1 MSVTI
6 PTIFKKHKL
15 LVKISILLVASITFY
30 LFMNIGIE
38 GFESFKNS
46 SFLTFIQDSLTITN
60 KKVVIDNASINI
72 PTDIYQTWHTKD
84 LPPNM
89 RKCVQQLKAQNP
101 EFNFHLYDDNDCR
114 EFIKNNFQKDVLVA
128 FDALIPGAYKADL
141 WRYCVLYKK
150 GGIYLDIKYQCANG
164 FKFIQLA
171 DKEYFVLERPGFW
184 KDEQFGIYNAFMIS
198 KQGNPI
204 LLDCIEQIVKNV
216 KNNFYGF
223 NSLYPTGPGL
233 LGEQYFKDSTR
244 TYYDFELFYHHPEKI
259 IYKNIV
265 ILKGYPEYREE
276 QKKTQKTSSYHDLWS
291 NKQIY
296 KIKKY

>member
-6 PTIFKKHKL
+6 PSILKKHKTV
-15 LVKISILLVASITFY
+15 VKISILLVAAITFY
-30 LFMNIGIE
+30 IFMNIGIE

-60 KKVVIDNASINI
+60 KKVVIDNTMIDI
-72 PTDIYQTWHTKD
+72 PTDIYQTWHSKD
-84 LPPNM
+84 LPPKM
-89 RKCVQQLKAQNP
+89 RKCVEQLKTQNP
-101 EFNFHLYDDNDCR
+101 EFNVHLYDENDCR
-114 EFIKNNFQKDVLVA
+114 EFIKNNFQKDVLYA
-128 FDALIPGAYKADL
+128 FDSLVPAAYKADL
-141 WRYCVLYKK
+141 WRYCIMYKK
-150 GGIYLDIKYQCANG
+150 GGIYLDIKYQCTNG

-184 KDEQFGIYNAFMIS
+184 KDEQFGIYNALIIS
-198 KQGNPI
+198 KPGNQM

-216 KNNFYGF
+216 KNKFYGL

-233 LGEQYFKDSTR
+233 VGEQYFKDSSKS
-244 TYYDFELFYHHPEKI
+244 YHDFELFYHHPEKI

-276 QKKTQKTSSYHDLWS
+276 QKNTQKTASYHELWS

-296 KIKKY
+296 KLKN